1 MARIKTYTLE
11 LTENELR
18 AVSYAVGHI
27 PFNQFPDENVAR
39 AAGAVY
45 DAVVGI
51 VDDLD
56 EQEHEAMEPGN

>member
-18 AVSYAVGHI
+18 AISYAVGHI

-39 AAGAVY
+39 AGHNVFVAA
-45 DAVVGI
+45 AGI
-51 VDDLD
+51 VDVLD
-56 EQEHEAMEPGN
+56 EQERESMEPGN

>member
-18 AVSYAVGHI
+18 AISYAVGHI

-56 EQEHEAMEPGN
+56 EQEREAMEPGN